1 MCSYQLIQHRLVIEI
16 HQSLHSFYQSTQ
28 SLYINPKD
36 ASEMTKATE
45 TTTCP
50 KIAINGQDP
59 ATERIKTAYTSLLVW
74 LVKKGKTRSPVGWA
88 GILKMPSERTLM
100 QGAHSGLAAGP
111 FQPPPTAAEAP
122 IYPAV
127 ATHYQITAVKQ

>member
-1 MCSYQLIQHRLVIEI
+1 M
-16 HQSLHSFYQSTQ
+16 
-28 SLYINPKD
+28 
-36 ASEMTKATE
+36 TE
-45 TTTCP
+45 TTETSTCC

-59 ATERIKTAYTSLLVW
+59 TTEWTETAYTFLLEW
-74 LVKKGKTRSPVGWA
+74 LVKQGKTRSPVGWA